1 MPSED
6 PRRGGPEEGRTR
18 GRKEGVASDEMPCR
32 SLDTFLGRFCA
43 QPRSRSLSKRFPV
56 APLRRPRPSVAW
68 IHDPGDPGGGPVRWG
83 AITQIA
89 AYVMRPVEER
99 RGVRQDTLGSLGSLR
114 CSDTLPL
121 PPPPPQ
127 PRQKHFMMFSSVSL
141 SLPLSKL
148 RRAIISSPHP
158 SDLPPLLLGGVVGVT
173 EAAIKLSGGATGRS
187 INSSGE
193 PTDERARLFPPSEGK

>member
-1 MPSED
+1 
-6 PRRGGPEEGRTR
+6 
-18 GRKEGVASDEMPCR
+18 MPCR

-141 SLPLSKL
+141 SLSFETPKGNYQFSSSVGSSATPP
-148 RRAIISSPHP
+148 RRRRRRH
-158 SDLPPLLLGGVVGVT
+158 
-173 EAAIKLSGGATGRS
+173 
-187 INSSGE
+187 
-193 PTDERARLFPPSEGK
+193 